1 MDPAPRPDP
10 GTVTIEVRVELKDG
24 IADAEAENIQKS
36 LTLLGIPEVLHV
48 STARLYVLQFS
59 GSDSGRAEELARR
72 AVDRLLANPV
82 IHRVSMTTL
91 SR

>member
-59 GSDSGRAEELARR
+59 ESDSGRAEELARR